1 MNYPKI
7 WRALT

>member
-7 WRALT
+7 CRALT